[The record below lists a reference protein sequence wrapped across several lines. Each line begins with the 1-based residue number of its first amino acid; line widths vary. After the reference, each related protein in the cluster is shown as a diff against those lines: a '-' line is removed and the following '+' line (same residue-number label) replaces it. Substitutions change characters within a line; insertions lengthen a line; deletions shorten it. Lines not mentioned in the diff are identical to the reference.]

1 MYGPKHVLRILFLV
15 FQVSVP
21 WIVSKITIA
30 RVKPIHIARIATLC
44 MNEFFDPQT
53 TSQSSYKRERLW
65 ICQHLESKS
74 KSPRSFFVAQYVN
87 ETVDGNDYSRKFKE
101 ADVPVVG
108 FVEIAMSSDYNRLL
122 ANYDESLSSI
132 RIPFRE
138 QRPKISALVVDC
150 RYRRLGIGRLLVN
163 ACALQARKW
172 TNHDTDA
179 MFLDVVADNTV
190 AQSFYRSLGFVSCPS
205 PGPMTGDN
213 NINHRHVG
221 MSVAANNQA
230 KAAAASAAALT
241 KVIIMYRT
249 MNRDE
254 LR

>member
-87 ETVDGNDYSRKFKE
+87 ETVDGNDDSRKFKE

-108 FVEIAMSSDYNRLL
+108 FVEIAMSSDYNRLS